1 MLSCEHLFVGFIASL
16 RCYKVLLVSPPFLFL
31 LLLLLL
37 LLGVWAKGMIRQSLE
52 VVPTVQP
59 KYRLEEDARQAAEKR
74 HHGGQQPVVTAGTR
88 VERYL
93 IVSCSDVMSL
103 VGDGSSH
110 AADGDFTSGCD
121 GNGNEARTEGGG
133 AGVRLFS
140 LLPAPE
146 LDFRRPQTLEVLEAP
161 RKRWKRIRRTVYQ
174 ASLRPSGASGEAGE
188 AVKEREEDEGDE
200 TAEDDTAARFSSV
213 PLPEYEN
220 MACIILSIPAVTEG
234 RQVARARLLDA
245 PLHTLRYER
254 TGAPKTGQGIS
265 TSWYSG
271 LDVRSVG
278 FKRNYIDDD
287 DGAEERDAQGS
298 FSDDVAP
305 DARQNTR
312 KKRKVDAGNV
322 TATSVNEPEA
332 TGGANIGPDDVQQAK
347 SEEAPVTL
355 LPTSALRPM
364 EGVAKVSDALDFSGV
379 NAEDLQDLT
388 ASLLRQW
395 ASTGK
400 AVVPFSE
407 VARVVLKSHLKYT
420 EMKAKHQSPET
431 RQEAV
436 GWFRVSQSAVRSHV
450 LHLGYTIDSTNN
462 VYLSQLSHRQPR

>member
-1 MLSCEHLFVGFIASL
+1 MLFREHSFVGFIASL
-16 RCYKVLLVSPPFLFL
+16 RCYLVLLVSPPFLFL

-37 LLGVWAKGMIRQSLE
+37 LLLLGVWAEGMIRQSLE

-74 HHGGQQPVVTAGTR
+74 CHGGQQPVVTAGTR

-93 IVSCSDVMSL
+93 IVSCGDVMSI
-103 VGDGSSH
+103 VGGGSSH
-110 AADGDFTSGCD
+110 AADIDFTSGCD
-121 GNGNEARTEGGG
+121 GSGNEARTERGG

-146 LDFRRPQTLEVLEAP
+146 LASRRPQTLEVLEAP

-174 ASLRPSGASGEAGE
+174 ALLSPSGASGEADE

-200 TAEDDTAARFSSV
+200 TAEGDTAPRFSSV

-220 MACIILSIPAVTEG
+220 MACIILAIPAVTEG
-234 RQVARARLLDA
+234 RQVAQGRLLDA

-278 FKRNYIDDD
+278 FKRSYIDDD
-287 DGAEERDAQGS
+287 DGAEEGDAHGS
-298 FSDDVAP
+298 FSDAVMP
-305 DARQNTR
+305 EARQDTR
-312 KKRKVDAGNV
+312 KKRKVDAGNA
-322 TATSVNEPEA
+322 TATSVNETEA
-332 TGGANIGPDDVQQAK
+332 TGGENVSPDDVQQTK
-347 SEEAPVTL
+347 SEETPVTL
-355 LPTSALRPM
+355 LPTSVLRSV
-364 EGVAKVSDALDFSGV
+364 EGVAKASDALDFSGV
-379 NAEDLQDLT
+379 NAEDLQGLT
-388 ASLLRQW
+388 ASLLQQW

-400 AVVPFSE
+400 AAVPFSE
-407 VARVVLKSHLKYT
+407 VARVVLKLHPKYT
-420 EMKAKHQSPET
+420 EMKVKHQSPET

-436 GWFRVSQSAVRSHV
+436 GWFRVSQSTVRSHV

-462 VYLSQLSHRQPR
+462 VYLSQLSRR